1 MKAIVSPSHLL
12 KELKK
17 LSLVIKKNPIYLM
30 QSCVKFDFKQN
41 KVTLTATDTETTIVC
56 TLDCVCSN
64 PFSVVIEYQDIAE
77 VCSKSSLPLEI
88 SLAGSTIKMVSGKS
102 KSSFVVLADEKLFT
116 ALPVDDFYFS
126 FDAEGEHFY
135 EMSIASSFSSPS
147 DTRLLN
153 CAIDFMIDKANIV
166 GTDAMRLY
174 KKEFQ
179 LKSGKS
185 FVVTLPTNFVNC
197 CKLFQST
204 KISVGEKF
212 IKAEYNDEV
221 VISRLSEQP
230 YPNYKVILKQDIQY
244 NMTINK
250 AELKSALSYLGVST
264 EKTTNQAVINFEDG
278 KIILTS
284 QDIDFN
290 KKSETEIE
298 VEHDVAIKQIG
309 LNASSFLQ
317 ILNSISSEDVEI
329 SFSAP
334 QSSIYIRPLGDE
346 TVLCLIQPLIIQ

>member
-1 MKAIVSPSHLL
+1 M
-12 KELKK
+12 
-17 LSLVIKKNPIYLM
+17 
-30 QSCVKFDFKQN
+30 
-41 KVTLTATDTETTIVC
+41 
-56 TLDCVCSN
+56 
-64 PFSVVIEYQDIAE
+64 
-77 VCSKSSLPLEI
+77 
-88 SLAGSTIKMVSGKS
+88 
-102 KSSFVVLADEKLFT
+102 FT
-116 ALPVDDFYFS
+116 AIPVDDFYFS

-135 EMSIASSFSSPS
+135 EMAIANSFSSPS
-147 DTRLLN
+147 DTRMLTP
-153 CAIDFMIDKANIV
+153 AIDFMGTKANIV

-204 KISVGEKF
+204 KVSVGEKF
-212 IKAEYNDEV
+212 IKAEYNDEI

-230 YPNYKVILKQDIQY
+230 YPDYKRILNQDIQY

-250 AELKSALSYLGVST
+250 AELKSALSYLGVSA

-278 KIILTS
+278 KITLTS

-298 VEHDVAIKQIG
+298 VEHDVSIKQIG
-309 LNASSFLQ
+309 LNASVFLQ
-317 ILNSISSEDVEI
+317 ILNSISTEEVEI
-329 SFSAP
+329 SFTHE
-334 QSSIYIRPLGDE
+334 QKSIYLRPLGDE